1 MRSSCLTLALS
12 IILLTPSLGAAQ
24 DAVFSSEINNIHST
38 TLANGLEV
46 VVIEDHSLPVVAIE
60 IAVHA
65 GAFVE
70 PEDLNGLSHLY
81 EHMFFKGNEAIPDQ
95 EAYMARQR
103 ELGMLWNG
111 TTSSERVNYFFTLGS
126 DRLCEGMVF
135 MSNAIRTPLFRDD
148 ELVRERVVVLGEFDR
163 NEASPYYWMREA
175 VVQALW
181 MTYPSRKNAL
191 GDRETVSTATVEQ
204 MEWFRQTYY
213 IPNNSAL
220 FLAGDVTPEAG
231 FALAEEV
238 FGLWESGP
246 DPFESN
252 PTVEHPAMEQS
263 SAAIVEQDVQ
273 AATIMIGW
281 HGPSVTDD
289 PAATFAAD
297 VFSFIISQPAHRFQQ
312 NLVESG
318 VTLGAGVSYYTQ
330 ANTGPIYM
338 TAAML
343 PNRVEESLGLMRS
356 EIEQFTD
363 PLYFT
368 DEQLETAKTLLAVS
382 ELYSRQQTTEW
393 VHTVSFWWAVAGL
406 DYYLDYVRNLQ
417 AVTRADIVEY
427 IDTYLTDQP
436 YAMSVLVNPGVRATL
451 DLTSETAVEWF
462 ETPAQTPEEPVVE
475 PDSEEEGA
483 E

>member
-175 VVQALW
+175 VDQALW

-297 VFSFIISQPAHRFQQ
+297 VFSFIALELFNLPSSRRSAIISPLSRP
-312 NLVESG
+312 
-318 VTLGAGVSYYTQ
+318 VS
-330 ANTGPIYM
+330 
-338 TAAML
+338 
-343 PNRVEESLGLMRS
+343 
-356 EIEQFTD
+356 
-363 PLYFT
+363 
-368 DEQLETAKTLLAVS
+368 LAIS
-382 ELYSRQQTTEW
+382 SAFSNE
-393 VHTVSFWWAVAGL
+393 A
-406 DYYLDYVRNLQ
+406 
-417 AVTRADIVEY
+417 
-427 IDTYLTDQP
+427 
-436 YAMSVLVNPGVRATL
+436 
-451 DLTSETAVEWF
+451 
-462 ETPAQTPEEPVVE
+462 
-475 PDSEEEGA
+475 
-483 E
+483 

>member
-1 MRSSCLTLALS
+1 MRSYFLTFALAICS
-12 IILLTPSLGAAQ
+12 LLPSAAAAE
-24 DAVFSSEINNIHST
+24 DDVFASEINNIHST
-38 TLANGLEV
+38 ILANGLQV
-46 VVIEDHSLPVVAIE
+46 IVIEDHSLPVVAIE

-126 DRLCEGMVF
+126 DRLCEGMIF

-175 VVQALW
+175 VDQALW
-181 MTYPSRKNAL
+181 SEYPSRKNAL
-191 GDRETVSTATVEQ
+191 GDREIVSTATVQQ

-220 FLAGDVTPEAG
+220 LLAGDVTPEAG

-238 FGLWESGP
+238 FGLWEPGP
-246 DPFESN
+246 DPFEAN
-252 PTVEHPAMEQS
+252 PTVDHPPMEQS
-263 SAAIVEQDVQ
+263 TAAIVEQDVQ

-281 HGPSVTDD
+281 HGPSVVDD

-343 PNRVEESLGLMRS
+343 PNRVEESLGLMRA

-406 DYYLDYVRNLQ
+406 DYYLDYVQNLQ
-417 AVTRADIVEY
+417 AVTREDVVRY
-427 IDTYLTDQP
+427 INSYITYQP
-436 YAMSVLVNPGVRATL
+436 YVMSVLVDSGVRATL
-451 DLTSETAVEWF
+451 DLTPERAITWF
-462 ETPAQTPEEPVVE
+462 ETEIDAASESTDN
-475 PDSEEEGA
+475 PDSDVEETE
-483 E
+483 